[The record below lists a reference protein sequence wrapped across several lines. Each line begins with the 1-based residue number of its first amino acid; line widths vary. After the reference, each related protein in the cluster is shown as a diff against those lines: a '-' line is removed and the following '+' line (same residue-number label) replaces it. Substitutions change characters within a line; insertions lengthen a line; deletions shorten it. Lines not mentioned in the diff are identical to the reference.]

1 MVYFLMNPLANNRK
15 GDQIEKEAMDVFGD
29 EKIELVDI
37 TKLSNSADFVKNLNT
52 SDIIVVTGGDGTIF
66 SFVNDIYEMNIPQEI
81 YLYPNGS
88 GNDFAHDISD
98 YVTMKNKLL
107 PIKNFLKELP
117 YVEVNGI
124 RKYFINGIGFGID
137 GYCCEQGD
145 IQREKESDKPINY
158 ASIAI
163 QGMLGKFHPSNA
175 TVTVDG
181 KVHKFKHVWLAPTM
195 FGRFYGGGMMIAP
208 QQDRRNSEKTVTCV
222 ICHCFIPLRVLIVF
236 PNIFKGTH
244 VKSNIFETFVGHE
257 ITVEFDKP
265 QALQIDGETIKNVY
279 SYTVKF

>member
-1 MVYFLMNPLANNRK
+1 MIYFLMNPLANNRK
-15 GDQIEKEAMDVFGD
+15 GDQIENEAKNSFGG
-29 EKIELVDI
+29 EKIEIVDL
-37 TKLSNSADFVKNLNT
+37 TKLSNSADFVKNLNP
-52 SDIIVVTGGDGTIF
+52 SDVIVIAGGDGTIF
-66 SFVNDIYEMNIPQEI
+66 RFVNDIYEMNIPQEI

-88 GNDFAHDISD
+88 GNDFAHDISE
-98 YVTMKNKLL
+98 YVSMKNKLL
-107 PIKNFLKELP
+107 PIKSFLKKLP

-124 RKYFINGIGFGID
+124 KKYFINGIGFGID

-163 QGMLGKFHPSNA
+163 KGVLGKFHPSNA

-181 KVHKFKHVWLAPTM
+181 VVHKFKHVWLAPTM

-208 QQDRRNSEKTVTCV
+208 KQDRRNSDKSVTCV
-222 ICHCFIPLRVLIVF
+222 ILHSAIPLKVLIVF

-244 VKSNIFETFVGHE
+244 LKSKIFESFVGHE

-265 QALQIDGETIKNVY
+265 QALQIDGETVKNVY
-279 SYTVKF
+279 SYTVKS